1 MFQFVELKCISSKFP
16 RKRPL
21 KKPLALMQLPL
32 INITQPHLLKRL
44 GIIVGSLFALEFHEI
59 NLYVCAAHR
68 AAKGL
73 KPRQ

>member
-1 MFQFVELKCISSKFP
+1 
-16 RKRPL
+16 
-21 KKPLALMQLPL
+21 MQLPL
-32 INITQPHLLKRL
+32 INITQPNLLKRL